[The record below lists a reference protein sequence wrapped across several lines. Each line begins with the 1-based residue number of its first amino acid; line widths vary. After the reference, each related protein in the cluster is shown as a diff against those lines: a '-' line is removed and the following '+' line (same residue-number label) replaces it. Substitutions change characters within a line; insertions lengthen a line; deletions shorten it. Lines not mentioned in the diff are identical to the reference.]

1 MLKEAGTGELV
12 GQLGDLCILFWT
24 SVITEIQGTE
34 TFHRYQGG
42 GRMQIR
48 EKRKSCI
55 HQLSPVDQSLDK
67 GDGGAGHH
75 GEEDA
80 QEDPEQGDALRRMEN
95 ECFRCTKTIP
105 KTVLISSAA
114 MHGDSMEEP
123 LKYQNVGPLYGVERS
138 LCH

>member
-24 SVITEIQGTE
+24 SVITERQGTE

-80 QEDPEQGDALRRMEN
+80 QEDPEQGDALRRMRMSVSDVQKR
-95 ECFRCTKTIP
+95 FRK
-105 KTVLISSAA
+105 LSAA
-114 MHGDSMEEP
+114 IQGYSNSTGEP
-123 LKYQNVGPLYGVERS
+123 LNKIPT
-138 LCH
+138 CWTP

>member
-1 MLKEAGTGELV
+1 
-12 GQLGDLCILFWT
+12 
-24 SVITEIQGTE
+24 
-34 TFHRYQGG
+34 
-42 GRMQIR
+42 MQIR

-80 QEDPEQGDALRRMEN
+80 QEDPEQGDTLRRMEN
-95 ECFRCTKTIP
+95 ETFRCTKTIP

>member
-1 MLKEAGTGELV
+1 
-12 GQLGDLCILFWT
+12 
-24 SVITEIQGTE
+24 
-34 TFHRYQGG
+34 
-42 GRMQIR
+42 MQIK

-55 HQLSPVDQSLDK
+55 HQLAPVDQSLDK

-114 MHGDSMEEP
+114 MHGDSMGVP
-123 LKYQNVGPLYGVERS
+123 LNIEYQVYEFTVPLIPGYWVAMISEQNPDWFI
-138 LCH
+138 